1 MERND
6 KEWSLPQLK
15 WCIMLIITRAKV
27 FADLN
32 VGHVGKNNQ
41 WKRQQ
46 EKCQKKSLKC
56 HVFNPAGK
64 RISVAGEN

>member
-1 MERND
+1 
-6 KEWSLPQLK
+6 
-15 WCIMLIITRAKV
+15 MLIITGEKV

-32 VGHVGKNNQ
+32 VGHVGKNNR

-46 EKCQKKSLKC
+46 EKCQRKSLKC

-64 RISVAGEN
+64 IISVAGEN